1 LGICKDRLLLFLG
14 TTNLLTKMFMN
25 TIGNY
30 APDFELPGIDQKV
43 YHLGNYRR
51 QFEAIAVVFMS
62 DLTEVNQY
70 LDRLKQL
77 QTDFGGQK
85 FTVIAIDSNYSP
97 RPITENIKAMQKYAQ
112 AQEINFPYLRDS
124 NQDVA
129 KAFKTAVLPTVYLLD
144 SNAVICYQGR
154 IDDGTESAVNHHYL
168 RDSVAAILAGEKIKR
183 NYVEPVGANINWR
196 PQ

>member
-1 LGICKDRLLLFLG
+1 
-14 TTNLLTKMFMN
+14 MN

-51 QFEAIAVVFMS
+51 QFEAIAVVFMG
-62 DLTEVNQY
+62 DTTEVNHY
-70 LDRLKQL
+70 LERLKQL

-85 FTVIAIDSNYSP
+85 FTVIGIDSNYSFE
-97 RPITENIKAMQKYAQ
+97 PISENIKAMQKYAQ
-112 AQEINFPYLRDS
+112 VRELNFPYLRDS

-129 KAFKTAVLPTVYLLD
+129 KAFKTTVLPTVYLLD
-144 SNAVICYQGR
+144 SDAVIRYQGR
-154 IDDGTESAVNHHYL
+154 IDDNAASVDRVNHHYL
-168 RDSVAAILAGEKIKR
+168 RDSVAALLAGKKIER
-183 NYVEPVGANINWR
+183 NYIDPVGVNINWR

>member
-1 LGICKDRLLLFLG
+1 
-14 TTNLLTKMFMN
+14 MN

-51 QFEAIAVVFMS
+51 QFQAIAVVFMS
-62 DLTEVNQY
+62 DLSEVNQY
-70 LDRLKQL
+70 IERLKQL

-97 RPITENIKAMQKYAQ
+97 QPIAENIKAMQKYAH
-112 AQEINFPYLRDS
+112 ARKLNFPYLRDS

-129 KAFKTAVLPTVYLLD
+129 KSF
-144 SNAVICYQGR
+144 
-154 IDDGTESAVNHHYL
+154 
-168 RDSVAAILAGEKIKR
+168 
-183 NYVEPVGANINWR
+183 
-196 PQ
+196 

>member
-1 LGICKDRLLLFLG
+1 
-14 TTNLLTKMFMN
+14 MN

-51 QFEAIAVVFMS
+51 QFQAIAVVFMS
-62 DLTEVNQY
+62 DLSEVNHY
-70 LDRLKQL
+70 IERLKQL

-97 RPITENIKAMQKYAQ
+97 QPIAENIKAMQKYAH
-112 AQEINFPYLRDS
+112 ARKLNFPYLRDS

-129 KAFKTAVLPTVYLLD
+129 KAFKTQILPTVYLLD
-144 SNAVICYQGR
+144 SDAVIRYQGR

-168 RDSVAAILAGEKIKR
+168 RNSVESMLAGGRIER
-183 NYVEPVGANINWR
+183 NYVDPVGVKINWR